1 MAKKKETAREEIRTE
16 ANRAKAAFD
25 EYKSRMG
32 GGAHAAMYAAKE
44 PMSGISANY
53 PYMHGMMGAP
63 ANYPYA
69 HGMMG
74 APYHPSF
81 AHPSAHPRTGHP
93 HAYQAPGGSLFENI
107 GNMLRLGVELTNV
120 GLAGGIQVMEGLS
133 GGSSCHGDYSHHGGY
148 SHHGSSCGTP
158 HTSCC
163 DPCYSDCHSCCD
175 PCCNPSV
182 HGCC

>member
-1 MAKKKETAREEIRTE
+1 MAKKEEAARKKIRTE
-16 ANRAKAAFD
+16 ENRAKAAFD

-44 PMSGISANY
+44 PMSGIPANY
-53 PYMHGMMGAP
+53 PYMHGMVSAP
-63 ANYPYA
+63 SNYPYM

-81 AHPSAHPRTGHP
+81 AHPRPGHP

-107 GNMLRLGVELTNV
+107 GNMLRLGVELANV

-133 GGSSCHGDYSHHGGY
+133 GGSSCHGDYYPGG
-148 SHHGSSCGTP
+148 GSCGTP
-158 HTSCC
+158 HASCC
-163 DPCYSDCHSCCD
+163 NPCYSDCHSCCD